1 MILQIKDIK
10 KSFGEDEILKRINIK
25 IEDGEKIG
33 LVGENGAGKTTIFKI
48 ISKEISYDKGSIF
61 LSQSADIGYLKQ
73 VSQMNESN
81 TVWNEVL
88 EVYTNVLLAEE
99 EMRFLEKEMAKE
111 DIYLYEDKLQK
122 VLKKYDELSDFYEEK
137 EGFRIESKIKGVL
150 KGLGFSE
157 ESYYLKVNEL
167 SGGQKTKLG
176 LAKLLLKNSKL
187 LLLDE
192 PTNHLD
198 FSALKWLEGYIKQ
211 YKGAVIIISH
221 DRYFIDSVSD
231 NIYEIERGESKKYSG
246 NYSYYIKKK
255 AENKTQEVKNYY
267 AQQKEIKKLET
278 YIDKNLTR
286 ASTSKMAKSRRK
298 KLEKIDRLDKPVI
311 SSKSIKMNLEINKKS
326 HADVLYLK
334 NADICVGEDK
344 ERVLLSKNVEIELKR
359 NDKLALMGPNGI
371 GKSTLLKTLIK
382 QNKLDKG
389 TLNWGEDVVLGYY
402 DQEHNVLNENKTI
415 YEELRDAFPK
425 INDVEIRNVLGR
437 FLFTKED
444 VFKKIKV
451 LSGGEKSKVIL
462 AKLTLN
468 KVNVLLLD
476 EPTNHLDLKSK
487 QILESALIE
496 YEGTVLFVSHDR
508 YFINKVA
515 NKTVWMNKNG
525 VKMFN
530 GNYDDFVNN
539 SEYFNV

>member
-61 LSQSADIGYLKQ
+61 LSQGADIGYLKQ
-73 VSQMNESN
+73 VSQMTESN

-255 AENKTQEVKNYY
+255 AEDKTQEVKNYY

-344 ERVLLSKNVEIELKR
+344 HRVLLSKNVEIELKR

-389 TLNWGEDVVLGYY
+389 ILNWGEDVVLGYY

>member
-211 YKGAVIIISH
+211 YKGAVIVISH

-344 ERVLLSKNVEIELKR
+344 GRVLLSKNVEIELKR

-487 QILESALIE
+487 QILESALIA
-496 YEGTVLFVSHDR
+496 YKGTVLFVSHDR

>member
-344 ERVLLSKNVEIELKR
+344 DRVLLSKNVEIELKR

>member
-211 YKGAVIIISH
+211 YKGAVIVISH

-344 ERVLLSKNVEIELKR
+344 DRVLLSKNVEIELKR

-389 TLNWGEDVVLGYY
+389 ILNWGEDVVLGYY

>member
-211 YKGAVIIISH
+211 YKGAVIVISH

-344 ERVLLSKNVEIELKR
+344 DRVLLSKNVEIELKR

-496 YEGTVLFVSHDR
+496 YKGTVLFVSHDR

>member
-211 YKGAVIIISH
+211 YKGAVIVISH

>member
-344 ERVLLSKNVEIELKR
+344 DRVLLSKNVEIELKR

-496 YEGTVLFVSHDR
+496 YKGTVLFVSHDR

>member
-61 LSQSADIGYLKQ
+61 LSQGADIGYLKQ

-211 YKGAVIIISH
+211 YKGAVIVISH